1 MNQSTSLRILYIFCD
16 YLSTLAALLLFV
28 VVRFHLEP
36 VAHMMGSVGA
46 MMSTTM
52 VRLELLLFPLL
63 MLFVYWLTGYY
74 NEVIMKSRLQELLET
89 LHSALVGMAVFF
101 LIAMINDVDADRFNT
116 YKLIAILAAILFSC
130 TYLMR
135 VALTTAVRKR
145 VADGRICRHTLI
157 VGTGPKADSMYARLK
172 KVSRVMGFQ
181 VEGFVSTDKSADNC
195 LRNCN
200 VPVYT
205 IDSLKNMIA
214 SGSIQTLVVI
224 SDDAG
229 INPTLEII
237 NKLLPLECD
246 VLVDAEF
253 YQKLSAPVRTQNI
266 IGEPLVDVS
275 HPMISGS
282 TANIKRFFDV
292 AISAVALLLI
302 WPFMLVLAF
311 LVRMDSPGPAIYRQ
325 ERIGRHKKPFTI
337 YKFRSMYINAE
348 SAGPSLSSPAD
359 TRITPLGRR
368 LRKYRLDELPQLW
381 NVLRGDM
388 SLVGPRPEREY
399 FIRQIVEKAPS
410 YTLVQQVRPG
420 LTSWGMVKF
429 GYASTVDQ
437 MVQRLR
443 YELMYIDNI
452 SILLDFRIII
462 YTIKIVLTG
471 KGI

>member
-1 MNQSTSLRILYIFCD
+1 M
-16 YLSTLAALLLFV
+16 
-28 VVRFHLEP
+28 
-36 VAHMMGSVGA
+36 
-46 MMSTTM
+46 
-52 VRLELLLFPLL
+52 
-63 MLFVYWLTGYY
+63 
-74 NEVIMKSRLQELLET
+74 
-89 LHSALVGMAVFF
+89 
-101 LIAMINDVDADRFNT
+101 
-116 YKLIAILAAILFSC
+116 
-130 TYLMR
+130 
-135 VALTTAVRKR
+135 
-145 VADGRICRHTLI
+145 
-157 VGTGPKADSMYARLK
+157 
-172 KVSRVMGFQ
+172 
-181 VEGFVSTDKSADNC
+181 
-195 LRNCN
+195 
-200 VPVYT
+200 
-205 IDSLKNMIA
+205 
-214 SGSIQTLVVI
+214 
-224 SDDAG
+224 
-229 INPTLEII
+229 
-237 NKLLPLECD
+237 
-246 VLVDAEF
+246 
-253 YQKLSAPVRTQNI
+253 RTQNI

-302 WPFMLVLAF
+302 WPFMLVLAL

-359 TRITPLGRR
+359 TRITPLGRK

>member
-1 MNQSTSLRILYIFCD
+1 MCRI
-16 YLSTLAALLLFV
+16 
-28 VVRFHLEP
+28 R
-36 VAHMMGSVGA
+36 
-46 MMSTTM
+46 
-52 VRLELLLFPLL
+52 
-63 MLFVYWLTGYY
+63 
-74 NEVIMKSRLQELLET
+74 
-89 LHSALVGMAVFF
+89 
-101 LIAMINDVDADRFNT
+101 
-116 YKLIAILAAILFSC
+116 
-130 TYLMR
+130 
-135 VALTTAVRKR
+135 
-145 VADGRICRHTLI
+145 
-157 VGTGPKADSMYARLK
+157 
-172 KVSRVMGFQ
+172 
-181 VEGFVSTDKSADNC
+181 
-195 LRNCN
+195 
-200 VPVYT
+200 
-205 IDSLKNMIA
+205 
-214 SGSIQTLVVI
+214 
-224 SDDAG
+224 
-229 INPTLEII
+229 
-237 NKLLPLECD
+237 
-246 VLVDAEF
+246 
-253 YQKLSAPVRTQNI
+253 
-266 IGEPLVDVS
+266 
-275 HPMISGS
+275 
-282 TANIKRFFDV
+282 NIKRFFDV

-302 WPFMLVLAF
+302 WPFMLVLAL

-348 SAGPSLSSPAD
+348 SSGPSLSSPAD

>member
-1 MNQSTSLRILYIFCD
+1 
-16 YLSTLAALLLFV
+16 
-28 VVRFHLEP
+28 
-36 VAHMMGSVGA
+36 
-46 MMSTTM
+46 
-52 VRLELLLFPLL
+52 
-63 MLFVYWLTGYY
+63 
-74 NEVIMKSRLQELLET
+74 
-89 LHSALVGMAVFF
+89 
-101 LIAMINDVDADRFNT
+101 
-116 YKLIAILAAILFSC
+116 
-130 TYLMR
+130 
-135 VALTTAVRKR
+135 
-145 VADGRICRHTLI
+145 
-157 VGTGPKADSMYARLK
+157 
-172 KVSRVMGFQ
+172 
-181 VEGFVSTDKSADNC
+181 
-195 LRNCN
+195 
-200 VPVYT
+200 
-205 IDSLKNMIA
+205 
-214 SGSIQTLVVI
+214 
-224 SDDAG
+224 
-229 INPTLEII
+229 
-237 NKLLPLECD
+237 
-246 VLVDAEF
+246 
-253 YQKLSAPVRTQNI
+253 
-266 IGEPLVDVS
+266 
-275 HPMISGS
+275 
-282 TANIKRFFDV
+282 
-292 AISAVALLLI
+292 
-302 WPFMLVLAF
+302 
-311 LVRMDSPGPAIYRQ
+311 MDSPGPAIYRQ

-348 SAGPSLSSPAD
+348 SSGPSLSSPAD